1 MVLPLYRMANAQ
13 PVMTSPFTSASRL
26 SLWLEKTTAMLT
38 EVPTPEQAHVP
49 LFCTLSRNTF
59 PTPVPGRRSGLSSHF
74 SAVPLVPLKLLQLHQ
89 WVPRPEN
96 PPLSC
101 NLTVALTPELSTNQ
115 QKQRRERMCS

>member
-1 MVLPLYRMANAQ
+1 MVLPLYRLGQCTASDDFTIHFCFQAVPMAGEN
-13 PVMTSPFTSASRL
+13 
-26 SLWLEKTTAMLT
+26 TALLT
-38 EVPTPEQAHVP
+38 EVPTPEQGHVP

-89 WVPRPEN
+89 WVPRPEH

-101 NLTVALTPELSTNQ
+101 NLTVALSPELSTNQ
-115 QKQRRERMCS
+115 